1 MAAMTRTT
9 KPAEITG
16 HPDWCAPDRCGHLVP
31 PLMTHMARRHRGP
44 IYRFGDTRTSGT
56 VIIYLIGAD
65 AQAPLIA
72 VHATCRGGN
81 AWAELSMSQA
91 AQLVERLRALLL
103 QAGGEQGADDD

>member
-1 MAAMTRTT
+1 
-9 KPAEITG
+9 
-16 HPDWCAPDRCGHLVP
+16 
-31 PLMTHMARRHRGP
+31 MTHMARRHRGP

-56 VIIYLIGAD
+56 VVTYLIGAD

-91 AQLVERLRALLL
+91 AQLVERLGALLV
-103 QAGGEQGADDD
+103 QARGDHEAGDD